1 MNTLNPSK
9 YIRVAYIQALEVA
22 TGVKVWHR
30 MVPKNVSP
38 IPSAYII
45 LDSQTKNETV
55 NAKPSEGSEG
65 GTYFEWSTTID
76 VNIYRINEKGY
87 SSAAIVDDLEQ
98 IVINVIRSGVI
109 VPNFRNKDTRILES
123 ISLDAETSTQSIDR
137 RVVKFEHWLDRSEV

>member
-9 YIRVAYIQALEVA
+9 YIRAAYISALESA

-30 MVPKNVSP
+30 MVPKNVVVPAS
-38 IPSAYII
+38 YII

-55 NAKPSEGSEG
+55 NAKPSEVG
-65 GTYFEWSTTID
+65 GGNTYFEWLTTID

-87 SSAAIVDDLEQ
+87 SSASVVDDLEQ
-98 IVINVIRSGVI
+98 IVINVIRSGVVI
-109 VPNFRNKDTRILES
+109 PNFRNKDTRILES